1 MKAYVL
7 DDKIFTERD
16 DRITKI
22 AQQIQLT
29 INNTKTM
36 QLSEAQYVDIYK
48 AAMQALLSSVDA
60 IILGPEEI
68 AKRAREQADAMAAEY
83 AKRGNTAVPQQA
95 AQWAS
100 TSDSKVAYDN
110 ATTDDPL
117 GLRPR

>member
-7 DDKIFTERD
+7 DDKIFTESD

-29 INNTKTM
+29 INNAKTM
-36 QLSEAQYVDIYK
+36 QLSEAQYIDIYK

-83 AKRGNTAVPQQA
+83 AKRYIGANAPINQA

-100 TSDSKVAYDN
+100 I
-110 ATTDDPL
+110 DDPL
-117 GLRPR
+117 GQRPK